1 MKKVNNDLKN
11 GLPVNEISPINLV
24 PGQERIIGYIDGLN
38 AILKI
43 YGVKPSMFL
52 EGATFLCNP
61 RIKHNPDWVA
71 QAAHSFR
78 EIGYLFSGAP
88 ARRGRSNFLIR
99 ILPALKMLHRFQTIK
114 LRSKKVEEIIRI
126 YLEEAEAAFLAKRLT
141 EMTHVFADI
150 SHHYSSSG
158 GSAQNT
164 LKSLRKLELAK
175 DTDTS
180 MNEVLFLGLAKEFL
194 NTITETISA
203 HLTIHRKIDL
213 FCESLKEGK
222 GDKRYLAFLLSST
235 SDARKYFFAVAPS
248 ISVDWIRENGF
259 FDVIKEKSND
269 LSLTRYSIP
278 ELDYLARVAE
288 SDSKKVVDFMLSFDS
303 TANLNLETID
313 RFLRIC
319 TKLPA
324 KELVRIVPVIRDK
337 QWVQILADRNHWG
350 FGYKQIFE
358 TLASSKKYLSIR
370 ILAEAVL
377 AVRSKEDERKNAFG
391 TTENPF
397 YLSDLHYCEVFNH
410 LKEIRGADEE
420 NVLKL
425 VLSSL
430 SAIIRLSGEKE
441 DDVFQFGDIFSLF
454 DVDFFTLSMESTRHL
469 SSRDD
474 VRDLSA
480 VAKIFIDKIF
490 SKSPVNV
497 TEIRRLYDTHI
508 VPLPNSRT
516 MWRLRLYVWSLCPE
530 IFHDELKAAFF
541 RGLDSEKTLWPITGG
556 AEYKQALQKT
566 FGTLS
571 ISEKEKYIN
580 RAFELFGKTDK
591 EHPYGFGILSS
602 IYKFLSEDDK
612 KRAVELYGN
621 PLNSDFHAEASTGG
635 VRSGFVAP
643 QPPPGSELEW
653 KKSIPDVVQLLKTK
667 WSPGEI
673 IKADTDRDFLR
684 PINAEGVASEL
695 INRIKE
701 RPSEYVV
708 NAPLF
713 FDRNNLDAHYTYTF
727 FRGLQDLIQH
737 DRLVAVQID
746 WSPVIALAKKI
757 IISGIE
763 KSFETRREREKF
775 DAWLSGWDSV
785 LSSLSDTI
793 KELLRDA
800 NGKLLIDFL
809 VHRDDLL
816 EISRFLLVYPDPQ
829 PSDEKIET
837 AKMTTLGAEG
847 ENQVSDPLT
856 IAINSTRGRAFEMF
870 VFFVEHDSKKFPKDA
885 KSKLS
890 EDVRVVYEEVL
901 RNENTYSIM
910 FMFGQYIAFF
920 YYRDADWVVKVIMPI
935 LFSEVVEKK
944 DLFLAAWEGYL
955 SSALYDELFQ
965 KFHDEYARAITLNDV
980 EYTKRKYRTDLDEGL
995 AAHLSLA
1002 YIHFKEFN
1010 FDSDLY
1016 KSFWKTRN
1024 LKRWGEFISFIG
1036 RTVVSR
1042 DNPKKWLKEHPEVDI
1057 KKLEAFW
1064 DWALDN
1070 CDESEALHEFG
1081 FWMQT
1086 KDKIFDPIW
1095 LADHID
1101 RTLEK
1106 TNGNI
1111 KWEIGFMDSLPDLV
1125 KVAPEK
1131 TLSTLRRHLIDGTI
1145 LKEARGYIRVDND
1158 LIGVLKILYTNP
1170 STKDETYKLV
1180 NELLPIGGGQF
1191 WSLKSVIEE

>member
-1 MKKVNNDLKN
+1 MKKINKDLKK
-11 GLPVNEISPINLV
+11 GLPVNEISSINLV
-24 PGQERIIGYIDGLN
+24 PRQERIIGYIDGLN

-88 ARRGRSNFLIR
+88 TRRGGSNFLIR
-99 ILPALKMLHRFQTIK
+99 ILPALKMLHRLQTIK

-150 SHHYSSSG
+150 SHHYSRSG

-164 LKSLRKLELAK
+164 LKSLRKLGLAK

-180 MNEVLFLGLAKEFL
+180 MNDVLFLGLAKEFL

-235 SDARKYFFAVAPS
+235 PDARKYFFAVAPS
-248 ISVDWIRENGF
+248 ISVDWLKENGF
-259 FDVIKEKSND
+259 LDVIKEKSND
-269 LSLTRYSIP
+269 VSLTRYCMP

-313 RFLRIC
+313 RFLWIC

-324 KELVRIVPVIRDK
+324 KELVRIIPIIRDK
-337 QWVQILADRNHWG
+337 QWVQILADRNHWS
-350 FGYKQIFE
+350 FGYKQMFE
-358 TLASSKKYLSIR
+358 TLASANKYLSIR

-397 YLSDLHYCEVFNH
+397 YLSDLHYCEVFNY

-430 SAIIRLSGEKE
+430 SHIIRLSGEKE
-441 DDVFQFGDIFSLF
+441 DDIFQFGDIFSLF
-454 DVDFFTLSMESTRHL
+454 DVDFFTLSLESTRHL
-469 SSRDD
+469 SSPND
-474 VRDLSA
+474 VRDLA
-480 VAKIFIDKIF
+480 AIAKIFIAKIF
-490 SKSPVNV
+490 SKSSDNSA
-497 TEIRRLYDTHI
+497 EIRRLYNTH
-508 VPLPNSRT
+508 VVSLPNSRT
-516 MWRLRLYVWSLCPE
+516 MWRFRLYIWSLCPE
-530 IFHDELKAAFF
+530 IFHNELKDAFF
-541 RGLDSEKTLWPITGG
+541 SGLDSEKTLWPITGG
-556 AEYKQALQKT
+556 TEYKQALQKT
-566 FGTLS
+566 FGTFS
-571 ISEKEKYIN
+571 VFEREKYIK
-580 RAFELFGKTDK
+580 RALELFEQTDK

-602 IYKFLSEDDK
+602 VYEFLSEDDK
-612 KRAVELYGN
+612 KRAEELYGR
-621 PLNSDFHAEASTGG
+621 PLESDFHAEASTGR
-635 VRSGFVAP
+635 VHSGFIDP
-643 QPPPGSELEW
+643 QPPPDSDSEW
-653 KKSIPDVVQLLKTK
+653 KKPIPDVVQLLKTK
-667 WSPGEI
+667 WSPEEI
-673 IKADTDRDFLR
+673 VKADTNRDFLR

-695 INRIKE
+695 ISRIKE
-701 RPSEYVV
+701 RSSEYIAS
-708 NAPLF
+708 APLF
-713 FDRNNLDAHYTYTF
+713 FDRDSLDAHYTYTF
-727 FRGLQDLIQH
+727 LRGLLDLIQH
-737 DRLVAVQID
+737 NHATVVQID
-746 WSPVIALAKKI
+746 WTPLIILAKKI
-757 IISGIE
+757 IKSGTE

-785 LSSLSDTI
+785 LSSLADVI

-800 NGKLLIDFL
+800 DGKPAIDVM

-816 EISRFLLVYPDPQ
+816 EISRFLLLYPDPQ
-829 PSDEKIET
+829 PADEKIET
-837 AKMTTLGAEG
+837 AKMTTLGVGG
-847 ENQVSDPLT
+847 EHQVSDPLT

-890 EDVRVVYEEVL
+890 EDVRAVYEKVL
-901 RNENTYSIM
+901 RNENTYSIT
-910 FMFGQYIAFF
+910 FVFGQYIAFF
-920 YYRDADWVVKVIMPI
+920 YYRDADWIEKVIMPI
-935 LFSEVVEKK
+935 LFSKATEKK

-965 KFHDEYARAITLNDV
+965 KFHDQYARAILLNAE

-995 AAHLSLA
+995 AIHLSLA

-1016 KSFWKTRN
+1016 KSFWNTRN
-1024 LKRWGEFISFIG
+1024 LKRWGEFISFVG

-1042 DNPKKWLKEHPEVDI
+1042 DNPKKWLKEHPEVEI

-1070 CDESEALHEFG
+1070 CDEPEALNEFG
-1081 FWMQT
+1081 FWMQA

-1095 LADHID
+1095 LADRID

-1111 KWEIGFMDSLPDLV
+1111 KWEIGLMDSLPDLV
-1125 KVAPEK
+1125 KAAPEK
-1131 TLSTLRRHLIDGTI
+1131 TLSILRRHLIDGTI
-1145 LKEARGYIRVDND
+1145 LKEARGYIRVDKD
-1158 LIGVLKILYTNP
+1158 LIDVLKILYTNP

-1191 WSLKSVIEE
+1191 WELRSVIV